1 MEAWEN
7 VIVFGADMSS
17 YMHIDKKRKDILI
30 LGNGPTQGLDDTT
43 LTAEAKY
50 HVDFTQSNRKFVLS
64 LHYNGR
70 NSFFFVNAIKIYQFT
85 ANASEIK
92 NYPLRLWNISKDFKS
107 VNMKKKNKKKTGLNG
122 YFDKFYVDDN
132 TIDTRNIINI

>member
-1 MEAWEN
+1 MIFVWSFHLQMEAWEN

-64 LHYNGR
+64 LHCNGR

-92 NYPLRLWNISKDFKS
+92 NYPLRL
-107 VNMKKKNKKKTGLNG
+107 
-122 YFDKFYVDDN
+122 
-132 TIDTRNIINI
+132 